1 MTEIPRS
8 DGQRN
13 IPAASAEQLDSVV
26 TAAIRDGVT
35 PSAVLAVMH
44 RGELVYEGG
53 WGWQDPETQTPIQPS
68 CLYDLASVTKLFTVT
83 AFLAQVS
90 AGMASLD
97 MPLADVVPEFAAISP
112 RSVVDSYDPI
122 NRKVVPMDPAHV
134 GKLVTPTS
142 VTMRQLLTHTS
153 GLPPWRQFY
162 AVAGPPPTPP
172 GQLDPMPR
180 ELRWAR
186 MLGALCAVDFAGLP
200 GDKVRYTD
208 IGLML
213 LGEAVARIG
222 GQSLENGIRARVIS
236 AISTLPDPIT
246 FNPVDQRIGL
256 DHIVPTEFDAHWRQR
271 RVHGE
276 VHDENACA
284 AGGVAG
290 HAGLFAS
297 AETVA
302 RFGQL
307 WLDGAGEFNI
317 APELAAE
324 AIREQAVSEG
334 LRRGLGFVIKPHE
347 GANCGDVMSPDTF
360 GHTGFTG
367 TSLWIDPQRKL
378 VVALLTNSVYPG
390 RGLPGTYELR
400 RAVHTLLAEALS

>member
-134 GKLVTPTS
+134 GKLVT
-142 VTMRQLLTHTS
+142 R
-153 GLPPWRQFY
+153 
-162 AVAGPPPTPP
+162 
-172 GQLDPMPR
+172 PR
-180 ELRWAR
+180 
-186 MLGALCAVDFAGLP
+186 
-200 GDKVRYTD
+200 
-208 IGLML
+208 
-213 LGEAVARIG
+213 
-222 GQSLENGIRARVIS
+222 
-236 AISTLPDPIT
+236 
-246 FNPVDQRIGL
+246 
-256 DHIVPTEFDAHWRQR
+256 
-271 RVHGE
+271 
-276 VHDENACA
+276 
-284 AGGVAG
+284 
-290 HAGLFAS
+290 
-297 AETVA
+297 
-302 RFGQL
+302 
-307 WLDGAGEFNI
+307 
-317 APELAAE
+317 
-324 AIREQAVSEG
+324 
-334 LRRGLGFVIKPHE
+334 
-347 GANCGDVMSPDTF
+347 
-360 GHTGFTG
+360 
-367 TSLWIDPQRKL
+367 
-378 VVALLTNSVYPG
+378 
-390 RGLPGTYELR
+390 
-400 RAVHTLLAEALS
+400 